1 MGTPG
6 WTEEAVH
13 GLGEA
18 EKTAVGL
25 AGVMVGQPEVPAEIV
40 GQIEMAE
47 GVAAES
53 GLH

>member
-6 WTEEAVH
+6 RTEEAVPE
-13 GLGEA
+13 LGET
-18 EKTAVGL
+18 ERTAVGL
-25 AGVMVGQPEVPAEIV
+25 AGGMVGQPEVPAEIV